1 MYKKAFIK
9 DVLARGQDLEGS
21 SVRICGWVHR
31 IRDLGGVKFVILR
44 DRTGMLQV
52 VFKKGELEER
62 VLKEVE
68 DLREESVV
76 CIDGFL
82 RRAPTREGFEVAA
95 SSLIVL
101 SKPVEPLPLEVHSS
115 LKAGLATRLRYR
127 WIDARNPL
135 VSKIFLLKS
144 WVARKFRE
152 YYSSQGFVEI
162 FTPKIV
168 ASGTESGA
176 NVFPVLYFDKVAY
189 LAQSPQFYKQFAV
202 IAGFERVYEIGPVFR
217 AEPHHTI
224 RHLNEYHSLDIEV
237 GFIESYHD
245 VMDYVEGFFRKLA
258 TDIKEVSDIL
268 EAFQAP
274 EIRIPETGIPRIPI
288 RRVYEILESEYGK
301 RIPYGEDLDPEAE
314 KLLGSYVREK
324 YNSDLVFVTEYPWRV
339 RPFYAMRKDDEPEW
353 TYSFDL
359 LFRGLEVV
367 TGGQREHRY
376 ERLRENLRDKGL
388 KEEEFQYY
396 LEFFKHGAPP
406 HGGAGMGLE
415 RITMQI
421 LGLQNIREA
430 RLLPRDTERITP

>member
-1 MYKKAFIK
+1 VYKKAFIK

-95 SSLIVL
+95 SHLIVL

-288 RRVYEILESEYGK
+288 GRVYEILESEYGK

>member
-1 MYKKAFIK
+1 VYKKAFIK
-9 DVLARGQDLEGS
+9 DILARGQDLEGP

-31 IRDLGGVKFVILR
+31 IRDLGGVKFIILR

-415 RITMQI
+415 RVTMQI

>member
-1 MYKKAFIK
+1 VYKKVFIK

-258 TDIKEVSDIL
+258 TDIMEVSDIL

-274 EIRIPETGIPRIPI
+274 EIRIPETGIPRVPI
-288 RRVYEILESEYGK
+288 RRAYEILESEYGK

-376 ERLRENLRDKGL
+376 ERLRESLRDKGL